1 MAVEPDCRIYPFVY
15 GPPSDDSPMLTMARE
30 VSREMAIRVAALMT
44 IGLGVVSI
52 SALLGIWSLP
62 QCWGL
67 AEWSQVVACLVIG
80 ALACAGLSVTNRW
93 KGELASEKFRRYWFV
108 GCFLLSAIMF
118 HNAWSWATGGW
129 FWLATGS
136 PVVCG

>member
-1 MAVEPDCRIYPFVY
+1 MRIYPFVY
-15 GPPSDDSPMLTMARE
+15 APPSDDSSMLTMTRE
-30 VSREMAIRVAALMT
+30 VSREMAIRVATLMT
-44 IGLGVVSI
+44 IGLVLVSA
-52 SALLGIWSLP
+52 SALLGVWSLP

-80 ALACAGLSVTNRW
+80 TLGCAGLSVTNRW

-129 FWLATGS
+129 LWLATGS

>member
-1 MAVEPDCRIYPFVY
+1 VY
-15 GPPSDDSPMLTMARE
+15 APPSDDSAMLTMARE

-44 IGLGVVSI
+44 IGLGLVSV
-52 SALLGIWSLP
+52 SALLGVWSLP
-62 QCWGL
+62 HCWGL
-67 AEWSQVVACLVIG
+67 AEWSQVVASLVIG
-80 ALACAGLSVTNRW
+80 ALGCAGLSVTNRW
-93 KGELASEKFRRYWFV
+93 KGELASEKFRGYWFV

>member
-1 MAVEPDCRIYPFVY
+1 
-15 GPPSDDSPMLTMARE
+15 
-30 VSREMAIRVAALMT
+30 MAIRVAALMT
-44 IGLGVVSI
+44 IGLGLVSI
-52 SALLGIWSLP
+52 SAVLGIWSLP

-67 AEWSQVVACLVIG
+67 AEWSQVVASLGIG
-80 ALACAGLSVTNRW
+80 ALGCAGLSVTNRW

-118 HNAWSWATGGW
+118 HNAWSCATGGW

>member
-1 MAVEPDCRIYPFVY
+1 MY
-15 GPPSDDSPMLTMARE
+15 GPPTDDSLMLTMARE

-44 IGLGVVSI
+44 IGLGLVSI
-52 SALLGIWSLP
+52 SALLGVWSLP